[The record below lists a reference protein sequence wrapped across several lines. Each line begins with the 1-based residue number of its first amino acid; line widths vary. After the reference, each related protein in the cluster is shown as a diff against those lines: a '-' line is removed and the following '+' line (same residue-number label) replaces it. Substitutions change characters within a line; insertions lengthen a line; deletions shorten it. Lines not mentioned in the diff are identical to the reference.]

1 MNVQS
6 LLATLTGYWQKICCV
21 TLVVLLSVF
30 WVGTSPVLAGI
41 DDDRYDGN
49 IFALYAGNGSL
60 VPPRVSLAESLRGE
74 KPAILFFY
82 VDDSSD
88 CKQFSIV
95 VSRLQAYYGRA
106 ASFIPVDVDAIAIK
120 AAYSPTEAGYYYEG
134 LVPQTVVLDQQG
146 QVAFNEVGQ
155 VPYEEIDDS
164 LREVFDLLPRSES
177 VELKRRSFNEFNT
190 ELSQ

>member
-1 MNVQS
+1 MNLQS
-6 LLATLTGYWQKICCV
+6 LLAAIKDYWQNICCV
-21 TLVVLLSVF
+21 TLVVLLSF
-30 WVGTSPVLAGI
+30 FCIGTSPAWAGI

-60 VPPRVSLAESLRGE
+60 VPPRVSLAESLKGE

-95 VSRLQAYYGRA
+95 ISQLQAYYGRA
-106 ASFIPVDVDAIAIK
+106 ASFIPVDVDAIPIK
-120 AAYSPTEAGYYYEG
+120 AEYSPTEYGYYYKG
-134 LVPQTVVLDQQG
+134 LVPQTVVIDGQG
-146 QVAFNEVGQ
+146 QVAFNQVGQ
-155 VPYEEIDDS
+155 VAFEKVDDS
-164 LREVFDLLPRSES
+164 LREVFDLLPRTES

-190 ELSQ
+190 ELSE

>member
-1 MNVQS
+1 MNIQVR
-6 LLATLTGYWQKICCV
+6 ATLKDYWQKIGYI
-21 TLVVLLSVF
+21 TLVFLLSF
-30 WVGTSPVLAGI
+30 CIFNPSPAWAGI

-60 VPPRVSLAESLRGE
+60 VPPRVSLAESLKGE

-95 VSRLQAYYGRA
+95 ISRLQAYYGRA
-106 ASFIPVDVDAIAIK
+106 ASFIPVDIDAIPVK
-120 AAYSPTEAGYYYEG
+120 AEYTPTESGYYYQG
-134 LVPQTVVLDQQG
+134 LVPQTVVIDGQG
-146 QVAFNEVGQ
+146 EVAFNEVGQ
-155 VPYEEIDDS
+155 VAYEKIDDS

-177 VELKRRSFNEFNT
+177 EELKRRSFNEFNT
-190 ELSQ
+190 ELSN

>member
-1 MNVQS
+1 MYIQV
-6 LLATLTGYWQKICCV
+6 LATLKDYWQKISC
-21 TLVVLLSVF
+21 VLLVLLLSCFVINP
-30 WVGTSPVLAGI
+30 SPAWAGI

-60 VPPRVSLAESLRGE
+60 VPPRVSLAESLKGE

-95 VSRLQAYYGRA
+95 ISRLQAYYGRA
-106 ASFIPVDVDAIAIK
+106 ASFIPVDIDAIPVK
-120 AAYSPTEAGYYYEG
+120 AEYSPTEPGYYYQG
-134 LVPQTVVLDQQG
+134 LVPQTVVIDG
-146 QVAFNEVGQ
+146 QREVAFNEVGQ
-155 VPYEEIDDS
+155 VAYEKIDDS

-177 VELKRRSFNEFNT
+177 EELKRRSFNEFNT
-190 ELSQ
+190 ELSD